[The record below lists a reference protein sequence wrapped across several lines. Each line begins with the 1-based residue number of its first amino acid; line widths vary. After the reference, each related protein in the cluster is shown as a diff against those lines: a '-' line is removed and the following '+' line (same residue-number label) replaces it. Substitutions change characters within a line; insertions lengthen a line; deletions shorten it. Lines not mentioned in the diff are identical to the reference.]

1 MADDDP
7 VRFNISSPTDTQ
19 RFRQFIDD
27 LRVRLR
33 DESRPYVMQDAMRLR
48 QQEDDPTGWLNLEL
62 STSEHT
68 ITLRLRTDNLYVVG
82 FRNGAGTW
90 FELRHNDGHASRIPG
105 STALRVSEGYTGGD
119 NTLELDE
126 SVQIG
131 RGAVEEAI
139 NALAAY
145 DGTAADKDLKVWLL
159 RLLVRFV
166 ESIRLNAIADRPLDG
181 PDTGL
186 TAQLVSLIKKW
197 QKLCNLLL
205 AVANDVVQDPETM
218 ARRFQ
223 AYAGVGVHNAFELAA
238 ALGMVLISNSG
249 RRRQKRSVQDN
260 QDHAVAGLTLVE
272 VADVIV
278 HNIDGEDPGD
288 LYGVI
293 AVDDGSGSQRLFD
306 RDRSDVQSVR
316 PGEQAEIT
324 GPGRA
329 VSGADGFAVRFDLMD
344 RDTDPSPDDEVS
356 KEVVVWNPL
365 DATSDEYD
373 VIRSRTVAG
382 KHGLVELRYAVMT
395 DAAVATVEVLV
406 AESSED
412 VPDVYGTV
420 TTATNLE
427 NGTPVTIRLLATG
440 DTERSIVKKGAA
452 IPLLRNVVAV
462 PLCSVLQ
469 VTMDLW
475 DRNLVFADEQ
485 IANGSVTFP
494 PRLSGKDVQEVSGDK
509 GRVAVHVSWSTWFE
523 FE

>member
-1 MADDDP
+1 
-7 VRFNISSPTDTQ
+7 
-19 RFRQFIDD
+19 
-27 LRVRLR
+27 
-33 DESRPYVMQDAMRLR
+33 
-48 QQEDDPTGWLNLEL
+48 
-62 STSEHT
+62 
-68 ITLRLRTDNLYVVG
+68 
-82 FRNGAGTW
+82 
-90 FELRHNDGHASRIPG
+90 
-105 STALRVSEGYTGGD
+105 
-119 NTLELDE
+119 
-126 SVQIG
+126 
-131 RGAVEEAI
+131 
-139 NALAAY
+139 
-145 DGTAADKDLKVWLL
+145 
-159 RLLVRFV
+159 
-166 ESIRLNAIADRPLDG
+166 
-181 PDTGL
+181 
-186 TAQLVSLIKKW
+186 
-197 QKLCNLLL
+197 
-205 AVANDVVQDPETM
+205 VANDVVQDPETM

-249 RRRQKRSVQDN
+249 RRRQKRSVHDNQN

-278 HNIDGEDPGD
+278 HDIDGEDPGD
-288 LYGVI
+288 LYGVV

-329 VSGADGFAVRFDLMD
+329 VSGADGFAVSFDLMD

-365 DATSDEYD
+365 DTTSDEYD

-382 KHGLVELRYAVMT
+382 KHGLVELRY
-395 DAAVATVEVLV
+395 AAVATVEVLV

-420 TTATNLE
+420 TTATNLG

-475 DRNLVFADEQ
+475 DRNLVF
-485 IANGSVTFP
+485 V
-494 PRLSGKDVQEVSGDK
+494 
-509 GRVAVHVSWSTWFE
+509 
-523 FE
+523 